1 MGAILERMFVHN
13 LWANLRLI
21 DACAGLSQGSLD
33 ATVPGTYGT
42 IRDTLA
48 HLVGAEERYLS
59 AFVGEQPTSPLQR
72 EEVVGLP
79 ELRELARRS
88 GEGFV
93 TAAARFHD
101 DEVVHGV
108 RRNGQPFAL
117 PASTLFL
124 QAINHA
130 TEHRAQVSTILTQVG
145 VEPPVMDGWTYD
157 REQPVAP

>member
-1 MGAILERMFVHN
+1 MGAILERMFKHN

-21 DACAGLSQGSLD
+21 DACAELRQEHLD

-48 HLVGAEERYLS
+48 HVVAAEERYLS
-59 AFVGEQPTSPLQR
+59 AFTGEQPTSPLQE
-72 EEVVGLP
+72 EEVVRLP

-93 TAAARFHD
+93 AAAARFED
-101 DEVVHGV
+101 DEILRGV

-124 QAINHA
+124 QAINPA
-130 TEHRAQVSTILTQVG
+130 TEHRAQVSTILTHLG
-145 VEPPVMDGWTYD
+145 IEPPTMDGWTYE
-157 REQPVAP
+157 REEPGAP

>member
-1 MGAILERMFVHN
+1 MGAILERMFAHN

-21 DACAGLSQGSLD
+21 DACAGLSQEHLD

-48 HLVGAEERYLS
+48 HTIATEERYLV
-59 AFVGEQPTSPLQR
+59 AFTGEQPTSPLQR

-88 GEGFV
+88 GEGFAA
-93 TAAARFHD
+93 AAARSGE
-101 DEVVHGV
+101 DEILRGV
-108 RRNGQPFAL
+108 RRNGQPFTL
-117 PASTLFL
+117 PASTIFL

-145 VEPPVMDGWTYD
+145 VEPPVMDGWMYD
-157 REQPVAP
+157 REELVAR